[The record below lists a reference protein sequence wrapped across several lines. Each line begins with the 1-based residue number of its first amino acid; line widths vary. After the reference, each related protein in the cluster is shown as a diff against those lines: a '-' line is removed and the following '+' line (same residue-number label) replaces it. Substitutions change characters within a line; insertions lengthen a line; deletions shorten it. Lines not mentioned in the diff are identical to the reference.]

1 MEKFDKTLSQRVS
14 QTSLSSY
21 SDSSSDGLYSSS
33 SDSEQEIVGEE
44 LNGDE
49 IVDNAPIRAYLRCQR
64 TNRHVPGAITWDS
77 LRT

>member
-1 MEKFDKTLSQRVS
+1 MS

-44 LNGDE
+44 LNGEE
-49 IVDNAPIRAYLRCQR
+49 IVDNAPIRAYPRRRR
-64 TNRHVPGAITWDS
+64 TNRHFPGAIPWDS